1 MTPDAIGIDALS
13 DRMAETITADGVD
26 ISHLARNPHRTTGL
40 YAIRTDPAGERHFSY
55 WRDTSAARVMFDG
68 PDAFAQLDRSGVL
81 FLSGKDEAAAVQR
94 GHSCAVRVIRHRGAI
109 VPLSLW

>member
-1 MTPDAIGIDALS
+1 
-13 DRMAETITADGVD
+13 
-26 ISHLARNPHRTTGL
+26 
-40 YAIRTDPAGERHFSY
+40 
-55 WRDTSAARVMFDG
+55 MFDG
-68 PDAFAQLDRSGVL
+68 PDAFAQLDRPGVL

>member
-40 YAIRTDPAGERHFSY
+40 YAIRTDPAGERISRTGATPRPHGSCSMAAMHLPNLTGPACCSCSARTRLRRFSGGIP
-55 WRDTSAARVMFDG
+55 ARLIGD
-68 PDAFAQLDRSGVL
+68 
-81 FLSGKDEAAAVQR
+81 
-94 GHSCAVRVIRHRGAI
+94 HGAI